1 MHKTDFFSFWWTS
14 SSSKF
19 WLVGKGEGLEIHS
32 FDSVH
37 TGSPAYVAFRPRRQ
51 AVRNKS
57 DKLPGSAGL
66 PPFRRSCSLCPIG
79 AVPQLLTVTSP
90 SRSRNKGNTGRGS
103 SSQCQSP
110 APGPPARRSVGNC
123 RISSTAPIEVCLF
136 REGKGRVE
144 GLPRKGLYLLP
155 RRPPGGQT
163 TAAASFF
170 GCKLRAG
177 TGKNPFIGWVSSS
190 SQNFERKQLGT
201 ARKGQVGEAEVFGRL
216 RARVSGWAL
225 AGWSP
230 GGGRGDGPSPHHPSP
245 SQGSH
250 TLSSSGEY

>member
-1 MHKTDFFSFWWTS
+1 MNILIVKILAGWEGGGTRNSF
-14 SSSKF
+14 
-19 WLVGKGEGLEIHS
+19 

-103 SSQCQSP
+103 TSQCQSP

-163 TAAASFF
+163 PAAASFF

-216 RARVSGWAL
+216 CARVSGWAL

-250 TLSSSGEY
+250 TLSSSGEC